1 MGAAGPAA
9 QCPPPEPIPHLVTGA
24 SALPD
29 GRSKPFASMK
39 GRAMS
44 LDALKNRLPDHAKD
58 IKLNLSSLAR
68 ETVLDDQKKYGVF
81 LASAYAVGERETLND
96 IVSEVEDKL
105 SAEALSAAKAAAS
118 IMGMNNVFYRFNHL
132 VSASDY
138 KTMPAKLRMNVIG
151 NPGVDKA
158 DFELWSLAVSAIN
171 GCGMC
176 IDAHEHELRKA
187 GLTTEQI
194 QASVR
199 IASVVNAIAAVI
211 RAEAALG

>member
-1 MGAAGPAA
+1 
-9 QCPPPEPIPHLVTGA
+9 
-24 SALPD
+24 
-29 GRSKPFASMK
+29 
-39 GRAMS
+39 MS

-96 IVSEVEDKL
+96 IISEVEDKL

-194 QASVR
+194 QAAVR
-199 IASVVNAIAAVI
+199 IASVVNAAAAVI